1 MELYLGLYTSKGEI
15 MKRNLSALDV
25 YGWILIGAYGL
36 VIGIIFITLIFH
48 PILKVSHIR
57 TETITVT
64 DKMVKNDT
72 YLIYSEDST
81 YEITDSVLR
90 LRFNSSD
97 LYGRIEVGKT
107 YEITVGGKRVP
118 IFSWYPNIYKA
129 VEVGGS

>member
-1 MELYLGLYTSKGEI
+1 MRKSLD
-15 MKRNLSALDV
+15 ALDI
-25 YGWILIGAYGL
+25 YAWFLIGMYGL
-36 VIGIIFITLIFH
+36 AIGILLIVFVFH
-48 PILKVSHIR
+48 PILKVTHIR

-81 YEITDSVLR
+81 YEITDSLLR

-97 LYGRIEVGKT
+97 LYGRMEVGKT

-118 IFSWYPNIYKA
+118 LFSWYPNIYKA
-129 VEVGGS
+129 VEVRGS